1 MLILTRK
8 LILCCPLLARCPRG
22 VLLALVKDIQVLQE
36 VIQDMEEQVV
46 NLTIPQEAQ
55 VMEVVHQAAIQDP
68 SIPAQGV
75 PQEVLLLVLVT
86 LVAQAQVLVILLV
99 AQHIHQDPPVIQHQ
113 VEHQVDI
120 HQVELEDL
128 HLQEDILLVEHLQ
141 DQGVRQDLDILLVEV
156 HRDLQDFLL
165 DLLVPKY
172 HHQIRTQ
179 VVLDHLLDFL
189 QHPPVHHPLYLVPLH
204 LHLEEHHPMVLLE
217 AILEHILEPTH
228 LHMEVVHLQA
238 SSLLLL

>member
-1 MLILTRK
+1 V
-8 LILCCPLLARCPRG
+8 
-22 VLLALVKDIQVLQE
+22 VLLALVKGIQVLQE
-36 VIQDMEEQVV
+36 VILDMEEQAV

-55 VMEVVHQAAIQDP
+55 VMEVVLQAAIQDP

-75 PQEVLLLVLVT
+75 PQEVLRLVLVT
-86 LVAQAQVLVILLV
+86 LVAQVLVILLE

-128 HLQEDILLVEHLQ
+128 HLQEDIHLVEDLQ
-141 DQGVRQDLDILLVEV
+141 DQVVHQDLDILLVEV
-156 HRDLQDFLL
+156 HRDLQDFPL
-165 DLLVPKY
+165 DQLVPQY
-172 HHQIRTQ
+172 HLQIHTQ

-189 QHPPVHHPLYLVPLH
+189 QHPPVHHPLYLAPLH

-217 AILEHILEPTH
+217 AILEHIPEPTH